1 MHELSIA
8 QDIVT
13 VVAEH
18 LADYPGAIVGT
29 IDVIIGRYSGVDPEA
44 LRFAFPVAAAET
56 VVDGARLAIE
66 TRPFVFTCRACGAML
81 DSQGTIRCPRCGSAD
96 VELTSGKELEITAI
110 EVELPDE
117 ADGDGY

>member
-18 LADYPGAIVGT
+18 LAEYPGATVGT
-29 IDVIIGRYSGVDPEA
+29 ITVTIGRYSGVDPDA
-44 LRFAFPVAAAET
+44 LRFAFPLAAAES

-66 TRPFVFTCRACGAML
+66 TRPFVFTCRACGAEP
-81 DSQGTIRCPRCGSAD
+81 DSPETFRCPRCGSTD
-96 VELTSGKELEITAI
+96 MELTSGKELEITAVEI
-110 EVELPDE
+110 ELPDE
-117 ADGDGY
+117 ADGH